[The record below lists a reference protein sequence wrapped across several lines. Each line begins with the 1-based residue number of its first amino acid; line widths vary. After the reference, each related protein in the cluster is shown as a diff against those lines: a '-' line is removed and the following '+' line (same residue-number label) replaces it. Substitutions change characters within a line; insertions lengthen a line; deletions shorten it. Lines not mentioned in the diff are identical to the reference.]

1 MCLGLFLRII
11 LFFTDL
17 GIKIIGD
24 EPAGVY
30 SFKSAALLF
39 CKNVFVYMANCCFYF
54 SFFAIGCDWIE
65 LCFAFKMLLKASP
78 PEEFDPMRTRVK
90 NFFVWFLIVFLV
102 LLVLLLLSSVLTYSV
117 NVTENNWIA
126 FIALVCLTISQIIL
140 IFMFVWLFIS
150 VLKVTLA
157 IRKRQKEEREI
168 SMMMQNNSLMQS
180 TKSDFSLRNTD
191 PGVVSRDSKNL
202 LLSLDFGSG
211 LMDKADIDL

>member
-1 MCLGLFLRII
+1 MNPKVINAFESAFLLLFILLLLYFVQQSRKQINFYSMWSTLLMCLGLSLRII
-11 LFFTDL
+11 LFATDL

-24 EPAGVY
+24 DPTGVY
-30 SFKSAALLF
+30 SFKSTGLLF

-102 LLVLLLLSSVLTYSV
+102 LLVLLLLSSVLTYIV
-117 NVTENNWIA
+117 KVTENNWIA

-140 IFMFVWLFIS
+140 ILMFVWLFIS
-150 VLKVTLA
+150 VLRVTLA
-157 IRKRQKEEREI
+157 IRKRQKEER
-168 SMMMQNNSLMQS
+168 
-180 TKSDFSLRNTD
+180 K
-191 PGVVSRDSKNL
+191 V
-202 LLSLDFGSG
+202 
-211 LMDKADIDL
+211 